1 MKASLKKYLIILA
14 ASFVVYGNTISH
26 DFVLD
31 DDVVYRYN
39 RYVQSGL
46 KGVPDILSH
55 GFLHGFNARNDQS
68 YRPVVL
74 VVFAVEHA
82 LFGNN
87 PNALHFLNIMYYGLL
102 CCLLYYL
109 LNLLMPQKNEWLLL
123 FIVLL
128 YLTHPI
134 HTEVVANIK
143 GRDEILHAIF
153 LVLSLIYSFH
163 YINSKLKKK

>member
-31 DDVVYRYN
+31 DDVVFRYN

-153 LVLSLIYSFH
+153 LVLSLIYSLN
-163 YINSKLKKK
+163 YINSKLVDS